1 MSSGDP
7 RVHNPSVFAL
17 HFIDIEEVMV
27 VGEIRVAV
35 VGESKLAGFLVFR
48 RIGATEFAE
57 G

>member
-17 HFIDIEEVMV
+17 HFIDIEVMV

-48 RIGATEFAE
+48 GIGATEPAE